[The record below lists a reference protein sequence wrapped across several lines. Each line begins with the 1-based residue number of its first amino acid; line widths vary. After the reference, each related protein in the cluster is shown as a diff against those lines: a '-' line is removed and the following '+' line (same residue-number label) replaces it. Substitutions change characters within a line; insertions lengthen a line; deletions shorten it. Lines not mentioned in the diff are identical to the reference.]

1 MFLSSGPEVR
11 HTTQVENYNFL
22 LSIVADLMHLY
33 AQPIAVALCSFVF
46 LDQNT
51 VH

>member
-1 MFLSSGPEVR
+1 MFLSSGQEVR
-11 HTTQVENYNFL
+11 YTTQVENFL

-33 AQPIAVALCSFVF
+33 AQPIAVALCLFVF

>member
-1 MFLSSGPEVR
+1 MFLSSGQEVR
-11 HTTQVENYNFL
+11 YTTQVENYNFL